1 MSVFCIIQLLISEPD
16 RVVNWSDRLRI
27 QVRAAL
33 KLSTEMFILGLGA
46 VFLDLEHWLKLSLS
60 SMQHAKPLLCLE
72 LGATLSTAADPA
84 SWSLHILVPQ
94 LALGPIACPVLL
106 SPPRPLCDLMGQP
119 ATLFLPSGRAK
130 PPFCEPASLQLPLWN
145 QCLRVSLPVS
155 AT

>member
-1 MSVFCIIQLLISEPD
+1 M
-16 RVVNWSDRLRI
+16 RI

-60 SMQHAKPLLCLE
+60 STQHAKPLLCLE

-106 SPPRPLCDLMGQP
+106 SPPRPLCDLIAPPRFRWDLEPGG
-119 ATLFLPSGRAK
+119 LGVRFFLVGLASGHRAE
-130 PPFCEPASLQLPLWN
+130 EPGGLQSLGSQ
-145 QCLRVSLPVS
+145 RVGHD
-155 AT
+155 